1 MTGNYYDILGIS
13 QSATSDEVKK
23 AYRKLSLK
31 FHPDKNEGDEYFS
44 QMFKQINIAYN
55 VLIDLEKRKIYDF
68 QLRGQSE
75 LKSTAERLK
84 KLEEELAYK
93 ESLLAQKSAYTSP
106 KSKNVS
112 SNYSS
117 KWYVTENDS
126 GNFPIKIKHVKYFLW
141 LVIIGLAWAIG
152 SKGSENRDDLDAKRS
167 SYVKPK
173 KKGKRQKKKGNIYRA
188 ETIDTT
194 QLTKIEEKPIDTG
207 SNFSDLKL
215 QDTL

>member
-1 MTGNYYDILGIS
+1 MTGSYYDILGIS
-13 QSATSDEVKK
+13 QLATLDEVKK

-55 VLIDLEKRKIYDF
+55 VLIDPEKRKIYDF

-75 LKSTAERLK
+75 ARSNAERLK
-84 KLEEELAYK
+84 KLEDELAYK
-93 ESLLAQKSAYTSP
+93 NSLLKTRSRVDEVLASHTAQQQQRWSVKDEKPVYQ
-106 KSKNVS
+106 
-112 SNYSS
+112 
-117 KWYVTENDS
+117 
-126 GNFPIKIKHVKYFLW
+126 FPIKIKHIKYILW
-141 LVIIGLAWAIG
+141 VVIIGLAWAIG
-152 SKGSENRDDLDAKRS
+152 SKGSEDRNDLNDKQS
-167 SYVKPK
+167 TYVKPK
-173 KKGKRQKKKGNIYRA
+173 KKAKRKKKKSNIYRA

-207 SNFSDLKL
+207 SNFSDLNL

>member
-13 QSATSDEVKK
+13 QTATSDEVKK

-55 VLIDLEKRKIYDF
+55 VLIDTEKRKDYDF

-75 LKSTAERLK
+75 LKSNAERLK
-84 KLEEELAYK
+84 KLEDELAFK
-93 ESLLAQKSAYTSP
+93 NSLLNRRKKVDEVLASHTTQQQARWSIKDEKPS
-106 KSKNVS
+106 V
-112 SNYSS
+112 
-117 KWYVTENDS
+117 D
-126 GNFPIKIKHVKYFLW
+126 FPIKIKHVKYSLW
-141 LVIIGLAWAIG
+141 VVIIGLAWAIG
-152 SKGSENRDDLDAKRS
+152 SKGSETENDLNDKQS

-173 KKGKRQKKKGNIYRA
+173 KKPKRKKKKTEIYRA

-194 QLTKIEEKPIDTG
+194 SLAKNEEKPIDT
-207 SNFSDLKL
+207 STNFSDLKL